1 MPAAYSQCSIPVRKA
16 DNDTSLVRNIG
27 WYFFFKKNSSRIVK
41 AQLSKISTVF
51 EIVPSRMYFTEMK
64 NNIL

>member
-27 WYFFFKKNSSRIVK
+27 WYFFKKNSSRIVK

-51 EIVPSRMYFTEMK
+51 EIVPSRMCFTEMK